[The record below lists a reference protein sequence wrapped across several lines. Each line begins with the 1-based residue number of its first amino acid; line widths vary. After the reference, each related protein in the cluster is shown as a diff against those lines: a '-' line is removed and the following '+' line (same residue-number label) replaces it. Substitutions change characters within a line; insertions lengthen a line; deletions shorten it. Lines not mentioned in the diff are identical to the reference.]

1 MAKSMTSA
9 LCGVMVDRG
18 EIDIE
23 APAAVPEWQG
33 DGDPRHAITLRHLL
47 EMRSGLEWNEDY
59 VDGTV
64 SDVIEMLASPDMA
77 ALAAS
82 KPLEHDPGT
91 HFFYSS
97 GTTNIISRI
106 LGSHLGGRD
115 AMEAA
120 LQFELFGPAGMT
132 NAIPKFDAAGTFV
145 GSSFVYASA
154 RDFLAFG
161 ELFRNGGMA
170 GDRRVVSQDWVDA
183 SLREHS
189 VDEESGQGYGYQW
202 WLVRD
207 EHGSYAC
214 NGYEGQRIQVVPSLD
229 LTFVRLGKTDAAYSE
244 DLRSFYAEIVEAYR

>member
-1 MAKSMTSA
+1 
-9 LCGVMVDRG
+9 
-18 EIDIE
+18 
-23 APAAVPEWQG
+23 
-33 DGDPRHAITLRHLL
+33 
-47 EMRSGLEWNEDY
+47 
-59 VDGTV
+59 
-64 SDVIEMLASPDMA
+64 
-77 ALAAS
+77 
-82 KPLEHDPGT
+82 
-91 HFFYSS
+91 
-97 GTTNIISRI
+97 
-106 LGSHLGGRD
+106 
-115 AMEAA
+115 
-120 LQFELFGPAGMT
+120 MT